1 MDILKYSKKNINFI
15 IYSLIAF
22 LFSSLVCAS
31 VSSDDVK
38 KLRYIIK
45 VQPKSTLEDSR
56 FLIKSKLEPFL
67 GHDLICSVKISRI
80 IDSSYTVE
88 LPLNINKYNKSKLS
102 NIENI
107 LNNDPDIAY
116 FRKDRVG
123 YFNPY
128 PENVLVNANDIEL
141 EHAAQW
147 NHFQAPAGIKLESE
161 AFLSDLAW
169 GFWNSSKEINSKNFK
184 NPVIVGV
191 LDTGIEYNS
200 NLHENILKSP
210 KDDSKYFGWNFSGG
224 NDDLTDETGRYHGTH
239 VAGIISAHGP
249 KVYGVTSSTS
259 ATKPNVKILPLKIPD
274 GSGLF
279 YESEVIR
286 AIYWAAGAVV
296 PGIPRNIYPAH
307 VLNMSFGIDE
317 YVGKETET
325 CSPAVQEAIDYAIG
339 KNITIVVAA
348 GNNNKENDLGSPGG
362 CTGVIRVASTG
373 PTGLRSYFS
382 NYGEGVNFAAPGG
395 DRKVRGPAG
404 AVLSTVKDGTGCEK
418 SGFDFYNGTSM
429 AAPHVAGVV
438 ALIIELNAKKNEITP
453 REIENLLSTTAQSF
467 GENKTENTKLSC
479 TGEKS
484 CGHGIVDAHNALTAL
499 QKKYDILF
507 RSPSSRLL
515 ELKTEFKE
523 NFDAEF
529 ELINFKC
536 SDGKMAPS
544 KRFIDT
550 AQGVYELQTDTLVCQ
565 EKFEYNNPTTKV
577 IKDFIV
583 VYYGDIAYTL
593 HHEFSDCE
601 KIGYD
606 GYGCYK

>member
-1 MDILKYSKKNINFI
+1 MDILKYSKKIINFI
-15 IYSLIAF
+15 ICSLIIS

-31 VSSDDVK
+31 VNSDDVK

-45 VQPKSTLEDSR
+45 VQPKSTLEDLRS
-56 FLIKSKLEPFL
+56 LIKSKFEPFL
-67 GHDLICSVKISRI
+67 GHDLIRSVKISQI

-88 LPLNINKYNKSKLS
+88 LPLNISKYNKNKLS
-102 NIENI
+102 NIETI

-116 FRKDRVG
+116 FRKDRIG

-128 PENVLVNANDIEL
+128 PENVLSNANDIEL

-161 AFLSDLAW
+161 PFLSDLAW
-169 GFWNSSKEINSKNFK
+169 GFWSSSKEINSKKFK

-200 NLHENILKSP
+200 NLHENIVRSP
-210 KDDSKYFGWNFSGG
+210 KDKSKYFGWNFSGE

-317 YVGKETET
+317 YIGKETES

-339 KNITIVVAA
+339 KNITMVVAA

-404 AVLSTVKDGTGCEK
+404 AVLSTVKDGAGYEK

-467 GENKTENTKLSC
+467 GKNKTENTKLSC

-507 RSPSSRLL
+507 HSPSSRLL

-523 NFDAEF
+523 NLDAEF

-550 AQGVYELQTDTLVCQ
+550 AQGVYELQTDTIVCQ

-593 HHEFSDCE
+593 HHEFSNCE
-601 KIGYD
+601 NVGYD